1 MHPRSRAGMNKN
13 VEWINSTGAWAFY
26 IALIFAGWAVT
37 CLFVDPGMAWTYVHL
52 VHGVASY
59 FLLHWFKGSPI
70 DMDQGKYDKLTFWE
84 QLDDG
89 VQNTAN
95 RKFFTAVPI
104 VLFVLAIHGSDF
116 RRQPLGL
123 NLAVVIVLTVAKM
136 AGMHKVRIFGI
147 NA

>member
-1 MHPRSRAGMNKN
+1 
-13 VEWINSTGAWAFY
+13 
-26 IALIFAGWAVT
+26 
-37 CLFVDPGMAWTYVHL
+37 MAWTYVHL

-104 VLFVLAIHGSDF
+104 VLFILAIHGSDF